1 MKLLFP
7 SGLWLLAALLA
18 VVVIYLLRMPRRQI
32 PVADLAPWLNLAR
45 AGRKISNERRTMIS
59 LALQACIVISLIVG
73 FSRPY
78 FAASTGGHCELVLI
92 DLSRSTRSH
101 DNTPLVVLNGL
112 EKPAY
117 SGPSRLEL
125 EKDALRSM
133 IRAMNTDDRMTI
145 IGVGARP
152 VIVASGESE
161 PAILERVV
169 GDLEALD
176 ESASFTPA
184 CQLVTELA
192 KSEKN
197 VRATVLC
204 DGSVDTK
211 DFAPLNAL
219 PADAGKIRVVAT
231 GKNAENVGIT
241 GFKSRKTF
249 NSDDIEVSVTLFS
262 SASQALKV
270 PVELYLEGKPQN
282 VSVVEIAPGE
292 SKTVNFQMG
301 YRLGGVLK
309 GRLALQDACLEDNE
323 AFDYLP
329 APHRTRVTL
338 VTKDVMDEKTANDY
352 YLARVLRCDT
362 GIEGGFLSSADYEKI
377 AQDKKALKTQFDA
390 VIFDNWTPS
399 AEQMPP
405 CHALFINADRTP
417 DIPAEV
423 KGLLGDRPL
432 IRKWDEGHPLMNYLN
447 LRDVFLKQARQLQ
460 LDDKST
466 DVVAELVSSPL
477 ILARELGHRKLA
489 YIGFNPAD
497 SDIQFKKELPLFV
510 LNCFEWFK
518 RGVEPV
524 TQIPPGEPMTIPVS
538 DSAWKSVVVFPPN
551 GASAQKIAVPEGAES
566 VMFYDTF
573 KPGIYRFMGETEKS
587 PRLGFA
593 VYFGSGKETNLN
605 VTSAIQIGAADE
617 KGRVTENRAELT
629 SADKLVEHHVSSQ
642 MWVYFAI
649 FAAGLLA
656 VENYLFH
663 RRVFF

>member
-7 SGLWLLAALLA
+7 SGLWLFAALA
-18 VVVIYLLRMPRRQI
+18 CVIVIYLLRMPRRQI
-32 PVADLAPWLNLAR
+32 AVADLAPWLNLAR
-45 AGRKISNERRTMIS
+45 AGRRISNERRTMIS
-59 LALQACIVISLIVG
+59 LALQACIVLGLIFG
-73 FSRPY
+73 FARPY

-92 DLSRSTRSH
+92 DLSRSTRAH
-101 DNTPLVVLNGL
+101 DDTPLKVLDGTD
-112 EKPAY
+112 KPSTKGA
-117 SGPSRLEL
+117 SRLDL

-145 IGVGARP
+145 IGVAGRP

-161 PAILERVV
+161 PAILERLVS
-169 GDLEALD
+169 DLEAQD
-176 ESASFTPA
+176 ESAAFEPA
-184 CQLVTELA
+184 CQLVMELA

-197 VRATVLC
+197 VRATVIC
-204 DGSVDTK
+204 DGSTDSKEFT
-211 DFAPLNAL
+211 ALNAL
-219 PADAGKIRVVAT
+219 PSDAGKIRVVVT
-231 GKNAENVGIT
+231 GKNSENVGIT

-262 SASQALKV
+262 SASQPLKV
-270 PVELYLEGKPQN
+270 PVELYLDAKPQ
-282 VSVVEIAPGE
+282 SASIAEIAPGE
-292 SKTVNFQMG
+292 SKTLTFQMG
-301 YRLGGVLK
+301 YRLGGVL
-309 GRLALQDACLEDNE
+309 RARVALQDACLEDNE

-329 APHRTRVTL
+329 APRRTRVTL
-338 VTKDVMDEKTANDY
+338 VTKEAMDEKIANDY
-352 YLARVLRCDT
+352 YLAKVLRCDT
-362 GIEGGFLSSADYEKI
+362 AIEGGFLPSSDYEKI
-377 AQDKKALKTQFDA
+377 AQDKKALKSQFDA
-390 VIFDNWTPS
+390 VIFDNWTPT

-405 CHALFINADRTP
+405 CHALFVNAESS
-417 DIPAEV
+417 DIPAAV
-423 KGLLGDRPL
+423 KGMLSDRPL

-447 LRDVFLKQARQLQ
+447 LRDVFLKQAKQLQ

-477 ILARELGHRKLA
+477 ILAREMGHRKLA

-524 TQIPPGEPMTIPVS
+524 TQIPPGEPMKIEIT
-538 DSAWKSVVVFPPN
+538 DSTWKSVVVFPPDN
-551 GASAQKIAVPEGAES
+551 AAPQKVAVPEGAES
-566 VMFYDTF
+566 VLFYDTF
-573 KPGIYRFMGETEKS
+573 KPGIYRFMGDAEKT

-593 VYFGSGKETNLN
+593 VYFGSAKETNLN
-605 VTSAIQIGAADE
+605 VSSAIQIGTADE
-617 KGRVTENRAELT
+617 KGHIADNRAELT
-629 SADKLVEHHVSSQ
+629 AVDKLVEHHISSQ
-642 MWVYFAI
+642 MWIYFAL